1 VHRSTCVA
9 FCVLCLGAIACC
21 GHAEAQS
28 LSDTA
33 VAASGWQNSAER
45 VGAWQTAVAPE
56 AEAVTPQAEMA
67 APEAEAATS
76 QAGAVAAR
84 DPLWAVHLSKTA
96 EEAFRT
102 ASITSSTS
110 KKKPEA
116 ARRPR
121 LTGLASYYG
130 QGEVTA
136 TGEKFDPNGLTA
148 AHRTLPFGT
157 RVRVTRVDTGNSVVV
172 RINDRGPFKPNRIID
187 LSEGAA
193 EDLDMTKV
201 GLAEVRLDVLG
212 R

>member
-9 FCVLCLGAIACC
+9 FCVLCLGVIACC

-33 VAASGWQNSAER
+33 VAASGWQNSAEA
-45 VGAWQTAVAPE
+45 VGVWQTAVAPE
-56 AEAVTPQAEMA
+56 VEVTVTT
-67 APEAEAATS
+67 PEAEAAG
-76 QAGAVAAR
+76 GAEAR
-84 DPLWAVHLSKTA
+84 DPLWAIHLSKTA
-96 EEAFRT
+96 EAAFRT
-102 ASITSSTS
+102 ASIASSSS

-136 TGEKFDPNGLTA
+136 TGEKFNPKGMTA

-172 RINDRGPFKPNRIID
+172 RINDRGPFKPGRIID

>member
-9 FCVLCLGAIACC
+9 FCVLCLGVIACC

-33 VAASGWQNSAER
+33 VAASGWQKSAEA

-56 AEAVTPQAEMA
+56 AEAP
-67 APEAEAATS
+67 APEAETANAAE
-76 QAGAVAAR
+76 AR

-96 EEAFRT
+96 EAAFRT
-102 ASITSSTS
+102 ASIASSSS

-130 QGEVTA
+130 SGEVTA
-136 TGEKFDPNGLTA
+136 TGEKFDPKGMTA

-157 RVRVTRVDTGNSVVV
+157 RVRVTRVDTGSSVVV
-172 RINDRGPFKPNRIID
+172 RINDRGPFKPGRIID

-193 EDLDMTKV
+193 EDLDMTRV

>member
-1 VHRSTCVA
+1 VHGSACVA
-9 FCVLCLGAIACC
+9 FCVLCLAVIACC
-21 GHAEAQS
+21 GRAEAQS

-33 VAASGWQNSAER
+33 VAASGWQNSAEA
-45 VGAWQTAVAPE
+45 VGDWQTAVAPDVE
-56 AEAVTPQAEMA
+56 AAA
-67 APEAEAATS
+67 APEAEAAAPETEAAS
-76 QAGAVAAR
+76 GSEAR

-96 EEAFRT
+96 TAAFRT
-102 ASITSSTS
+102 ASLKSSTS

-116 ARRPR
+116 AHRSR

-130 QGEVTA
+130 SGEVTA
-136 TGEKFDPNGLTA
+136 TGEKFDPKGMTA

-172 RINDRGPFKPNRIID
+172 RINDRGPFKPGRIID

-193 EDLDMTKV
+193 EDLDMTRV

>member
-9 FCVLCLGAIACC
+9 FCVLCLAVIACC
-21 GHAEAQS
+21 GRAEAQS

-33 VAASGWQNSAER
+33 VAASGWQNSAAA
-45 VGAWQTAVAPE
+45 VGAWQTAVAPD
-56 AEAVTPQAEMA
+56 
-67 APEAEAATS
+67 AEAAAPVTEAA
-76 QAGAVAAR
+76 AGPAEAR

-96 EEAFRT
+96 EAAFRT
-102 ASITSSTS
+102 ASIASSSS

-136 TGEKFDPNGLTA
+136 TGEKFDPKGMTA

-172 RINDRGPFKPNRIID
+172 RINDRGPFKPGRIID

>member
-9 FCVLCLGAIACC
+9 FCVLCLGVIACC

-33 VAASGWQNSAER
+33 VAASGWQKSAEA

-56 AEAVTPQAEMA
+56 AEAP
-67 APEAEAATS
+67 APEAETAN
-76 QAGAVAAR
+76 GVEAR
-84 DPLWAVHLSKTA
+84 DPLWAVHLSKSA
-96 EEAFRT
+96 EAAFRT
-102 ASITSSTS
+102 ASIARSSS

-130 QGEVTA
+130 SGEVTA
-136 TGEKFDPNGLTA
+136 TGEKFDPKGMTA

-172 RINDRGPFKPNRIID
+172 RINDRGPFKPGRIID

-193 EDLDMTKV
+193 EDLDMTRV

-212 R
+212 Q

>member
-9 FCVLCLGAIACC
+9 FCVLCLGVIACC

-33 VAASGWQNSAER
+33 VAASGWQKSAEA

-56 AEAVTPQAEMA
+56 AETAIGAE
-67 APEAEAATS
+67 
-76 QAGAVAAR
+76 AR

-96 EEAFRT
+96 EAAFRT
-102 ASITSSTS
+102 ASIASSAS

-116 ARRPR
+116 ARRSR

-130 QGEVTA
+130 SGEVTA
-136 TGEKFDPNGLTA
+136 TGEKFDPKGMTA

-172 RINDRGPFKPNRIID
+172 RINDRGPFKPGRIID

-193 EDLDMTKV
+193 EDLDMTRV

-212 R
+212 Q

>member
-9 FCVLCLGAIACC
+9 FCVLCLGVIACC

-33 VAASGWQNSAER
+33 VAASGWQKSAEA

-56 AEAVTPQAEMA
+56 AEAP
-67 APEAEAATS
+67 APEAETAN
-76 QAGAVAAR
+76 GAEAR

-96 EEAFRT
+96 EAAFRT
-102 ASITSSTS
+102 ASVASSSS

-116 ARRPR
+116 ARRSR

-130 QGEVTA
+130 SGEVTA
-136 TGEKFDPNGLTA
+136 TGEKFDPKGMTA

-172 RINDRGPFKPNRIID
+172 RINDRGPFKPGRIID

-193 EDLDMTKV
+193 EDLDMTRV

-212 R
+212 Q

>member
-9 FCVLCLGAIACC
+9 FCVLCLGVIACC

-33 VAASGWQNSAER
+33 VAASGWQKSAEA

-56 AEAVTPQAEMA
+56 AEAP
-67 APEAEAATS
+67 APEAETANAAE
-76 QAGAVAAR
+76 AR

-96 EEAFRT
+96 EAAFRT
-102 ASITSSTS
+102 ASIASSAS

-116 ARRPR
+116 ARRSR

-130 QGEVTA
+130 SGEVTA
-136 TGEKFDPNGLTA
+136 TGEKFNPKGMTA

-172 RINDRGPFKPNRIID
+172 RINDRGPFKPGRIID